1 MKKQG
6 EETYNEHSSNRTNWN
21 KHNRFFNYGTY
32 ILLACSKKTY
42 CKFSSGVGRNRN
54 WTSPSRSHTCFVFMV
69 IGEGTVVAMFLVGA
83 VAVWSGYE
91 LSVQI
96 SSLSLKTQELAMQVS
111 LLNQENERMLKA
123 LSELTGK
130 DVRDI

>member
-1 MKKQG
+1 MSIAAIVRIGISTTGFLIMGLTFYLHAVKKLTVNLAVAWEG
-6 EETYNEHSSNRTNWN
+6 IGIGLVLVLVGAIPVLSSWC
-21 KHNRFFNYGTY
+21 Y
-32 ILLACSKKTY
+32 L
-42 CKFSSGVGRNRN
+42 
-54 WTSPSRSHTCFVFMV
+54 

>member
-1 MKKQG
+1 MSIAAIVRIGIRATGFLIMGLTFYLHAVKKLTVNLAVAWEG
-6 EETYNEHSSNRTNWN
+6 IGIGLVLVGAIPVLSSWC
-21 KHNRFFNYGTY
+21 Y
-32 ILLACSKKTY
+32 L
-42 CKFSSGVGRNRN
+42 
-54 WTSPSRSHTCFVFMV
+54 

>member
-1 MKKQG
+1 MSIAAIVRIGISTTGFLIMGLTFYLHAVKKL
-6 EETYNEHSSNRTNWN
+6 TVN
-21 KHNRFFNYGTY
+21 
-32 ILLACSKKTY
+32 LAVAWE
-42 CKFSSGVGRNRN
+42 GIGIGLVLVGAIPVLAS
-54 WTSPSRSHTCFVFMV
+54 WCYL

>member
-1 MKKQG
+1 MSIAAIVRIGISTTGFLIMGLTFYLHAVKKLTVNLAVAWEG
-6 EETYNEHSSNRTNWN
+6 IGIGLVLVGAIPVLSSWC
-21 KHNRFFNYGTY
+21 Y
-32 ILLACSKKTY
+32 LS
-42 CKFSSGVGRNRN
+42 
-54 WTSPSRSHTCFVFMV
+54 
-69 IGEGTVVAMFLVGA
+69 GEGTVVAMFLVGA

>member
-1 MKKQG
+1 
-6 EETYNEHSSNRTNWN
+6 
-21 KHNRFFNYGTY
+21 
-32 ILLACSKKTY
+32 
-42 CKFSSGVGRNRN
+42 
-54 WTSPSRSHTCFVFMV
+54 
-69 IGEGTVVAMFLVGA
+69 MFLVGA

>member
-1 MKKQG
+1 MSIAAIVRIGISATGFLIMGLTFYLHAVKKLTVNLAVAWEG
-6 EETYNEHSSNRTNWN
+6 IGIGLVLVGAIHVLSSWC
-21 KHNRFFNYGTY
+21 Y
-32 ILLACSKKTY
+32 L
-42 CKFSSGVGRNRN
+42 
-54 WTSPSRSHTCFVFMV
+54 

>member
-1 MKKQG
+1 MSIAAIVRIGISATGFLIMGLTFYLHAVKKLTVNLAVAWEG
-6 EETYNEHSSNRTNWN
+6 IGIGLVLVGAIPVLSSWC
-21 KHNRFFNYGTY
+21 Y
-32 ILLACSKKTY
+32 L
-42 CKFSSGVGRNRN
+42 
-54 WTSPSRSHTCFVFMV
+54 

-123 LSELTGK
+123 LSELTRK

>member
-1 MKKQG
+1 MSIAAIVRIGISATGFLIMGLTFYLHAVKKLTVNLAVAWEG
-6 EETYNEHSSNRTNWN
+6 IGIGLVLVGAIPVLSSWC
-21 KHNRFFNYGTY
+21 Y
-32 ILLACSKKTY
+32 L
-42 CKFSSGVGRNRN
+42 
-54 WTSPSRSHTCFVFMV
+54 
-69 IGEGTVVAMFLVGA
+69 IGEGTVIAMFLVGA

-96 SSLSLKTQELAMQVS
+96 SSLSLKTQELAMQAS

>member
-1 MKKQG
+1 M
-6 EETYNEHSSNRTNWN
+6 
-21 KHNRFFNYGTY
+21 
-32 ILLACSKKTY
+32 
-42 CKFSSGVGRNRN
+42 
-54 WTSPSRSHTCFVFMV
+54 
-69 IGEGTVVAMFLVGA
+69 
-83 VAVWSGYE
+83 WSGYE